1 MIAAMALRLLYL
13 ILDRL
18 LSWLMLLG
26 RATSSKDIELLVLR
40 HEVAVLRRTNPKPRL
55 DWADRALF
63 ARTIDACPRRCAVT
77 AWSPRPRSCAGAAAW

>member
-18 LSWLMLLG
+18 LSWLMLPG

-63 ARTIDACPRRCAVT
+63 AALIQRLPAALRGHRLVTPATVLRWHRR
-77 AWSPRPRSCAGAAAW
+77 W